1 MGAHRGGIGLG
12 DADHVLHG
20 GGGHGS
26 AHAAKARQSVGG
38 GGHGEDAQVGVLHR
52 AQLALQQDGLVLG
65 QGLVDKGD
73 HVAHIGA
80 QLLPQGQQLV
90 HQLVHIQGG
99 LVVQVLEQ
107 HVLQGDGGGETLPQ
121 PVLVE
126 QVAHLDADLGVFVG
140 IEGGDAAL
148 GGAEGLAGQ
157 ALLLIAVLQDVIG
170 HQQLSPLGHDQVGG
184 GYALVGDGLQ
194 FGHQLGGI
202 QGHAVADD
210 VGDVGIKSAGGEDVQ
225 SKAAIIV
232 DDGVARVGS
241 ALKADDHV
249 GLLGQHIRD
258 LALALVAPVGAHNSF
273 YHICYLRRPGFATA
287 VRICL
292 IRRITQRIHYTAFFL
307 C

>member
-1 MGAHRGGIGLG
+1 M
-12 DADHVLHG
+12 D
-20 GGGHGS
+20 
-26 AHAAKARQSVGG
+26 KA
-38 GGHGEDAQVGVLHR
+38 
-52 AQLALQQDGLVLG
+52 
-65 QGLVDKGD
+65 D
-73 HVAHIGA
+73 HVAHIRA
-80 QLLPQGQQLV
+80 QLLPQSQQLV

-126 QVAHLDADLGVFVG
+126 QVAHLDADLGIFVG
-140 IEGGDAAL
+140 IEGGDAAF

-225 SKAAIIV
+225 SKAAIII

-249 GLLGQHIRD
+249 GLLGQHIGD
-258 LALALVAPVGAHNSF
+258 LALALVAPVGAHDSF
-273 YHICYLRRPGFATA
+273 YHMLPP
-287 VRICL
+287 
-292 IRRITQRIHYTAFFL
+292 
-307 C
+307 